1 MKTLIATAG
10 LVALGVSG
18 AAGAAERAPKEE
30 TIGVVSGLV
39 VGAAAGGPIGAIVG
53 AAVGA
58 LIGDRYHVQK
68 ENVALLEERL
78 RDSDQ
83 TLAATAAEL
92 KSSKEQLVANKE
104 QIAALTEEIRSQPLP
119 PSVQKTLRGE
129 IMFRTNDATLTDDT
143 SAYLGELA
151 QLLTAAPA
159 IVVKVEGYADPR
171 GTEGENLAL
180 SGKRAAS
187 VREALLAGGIAEDR
201 IMMVAHGEDGSG
213 SQEGDVDGYALDR
226 RVVITI
232 GTADSQVALSQDAP

>member
-1 MKTLIATAG
+1 MKTLIAAAG

-18 AAGAAERAPKEE
+18 AANAANKAPKEE

-39 VGAAAGGPIGAIVG
+39 VGAAAGGPVGAIIG

-58 LIGDRYHVQK
+58 LLGDRYHVQK
-68 ENVALLEERL
+68 ENAALLEERL

-83 TLAATAAEL
+83 ALTATAAEL
-92 KSSKEQLVANKE
+92 MSSKEQLAASRE
-104 QIAALTEEIRSQPLP
+104 QIATLTEEVRAQPLP

-129 IMFRTNDATLTDDT
+129 IMFRTNDATLNADT
-143 SAYLGELA
+143 SEYLGELA
-151 QLLTAAPA
+151 QLLTAAPG
-159 IVVKVEGYADPR
+159 IVVKVDGYADPR

-180 SGKRAAS
+180 SEKRAAS

-201 IMMVAHGEDGSG
+201 IMVVAHGEGGSG
-213 SQEGDVDGYALDR
+213 STDGDVDGYALDR

-232 GTADSQVALSQDAP
+232 GTPDSQVALSQDAP

>member
-10 LVALGVSG
+10 LIALAVSG
-18 AAGAAERAPKEE
+18 TANAADKAPKEE
-30 TIGVVSGLV
+30 TIGIVSGLA
-39 VGAAAGGPIGAIVG
+39 VGAAAGGPIGAFVGMVVG
-53 AAVGA
+53 AM
-58 LIGDRYHVQK
+58 LGDRYHVQK
-68 ENVALLEERL
+68 ENAALLEEHL

-83 TLAATAAEL
+83 ALAATAAEL
-92 KSSKEQLVANKE
+92 KSSKEQLAASKE
-104 QIAALTEEIRSQPLP
+104 QIAALTEEIRLQPLP

-129 IMFRTNDATLTDDT
+129 IMFRTNDATLSADT
-143 SAYLGELA
+143 SEYLGELA
-151 QLLTAAPA
+151 QLLTVAPG

-180 SGKRAAS
+180 SEKRATS

-201 IMMVAHGEDGSG
+201 IMVVAHGEDGSG
-213 SQEGDVDGYALDR
+213 TQDGDVDGYALDR